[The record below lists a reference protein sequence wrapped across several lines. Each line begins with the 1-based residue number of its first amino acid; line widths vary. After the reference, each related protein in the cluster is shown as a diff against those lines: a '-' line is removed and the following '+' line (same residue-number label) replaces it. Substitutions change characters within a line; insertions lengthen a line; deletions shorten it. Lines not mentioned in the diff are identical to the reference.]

1 MKLNISQNDLQ
12 INDQKKINFYSDI
25 SIDNYKYLKK
35 NYKSI
40 LTNVVNYFKNNTN
53 KFIILKKL
61 YDDKIDYELTLDII
75 DYYCKN
81 NRNDWYRSICRKY
94 NLRFGDRP
102 ILSPYK
108 YSEILELHYKDHV
121 VKLTLSNLIFFK
133 HFFEDKIYDEI
144 NAKIKEIDEK
154 LKLKSDEEEYVLL
167 STDDKG
173 YKIRGYYKN
182 KNDAINNYEKI
193 KKLENL
199 DKLYVL
205 KNNLL
210 KKPISENIKYTKEI
224 FEEKE
229 NKDVG
234 KNYCQLFLLFF
245 KVMLFCFLLLTFTIL
260 VEKDDLF
267 SNPYI
272 KSLNDQIKKYLL

>member
-1 MKLNISQNDLQ
+1 MKLNINQNDLQ
-12 INDQKKINFYSDI
+12 INDQEKINFYSDI
-25 SIDNYKYLKK
+25 SIDNYRYLKK

-40 LTNVVNYFKNNTN
+40 LTDVVNYFKNNN
-53 KFIILKKL
+53 DKFIILKKL
-61 YDDKIDYELTLDII
+61 CDDKIDYELTLDII
-75 DYYCKN
+75 DYHCKN

-94 NLRFGDRP
+94 NLRFDDRP

-144 NAKIKEIDEK
+144 NEKIVEIDK

-167 STDDKG
+167 STNDKG

-182 KNDAINNYEKI
+182 KEEAVNNYEKI
-193 KKLENL
+193 KKLDNL
-199 DKLYVL
+199 AKLYLL
-205 KNNLL
+205 KNKLL
-210 KKPISENIKYTKEI
+210 KKPISKDIKISKEI

-229 NKDVG
+229 NKDISNC
-234 KNYCQLFLLFF
+234 KILLLFLKFMFF
-245 KVMLFCFLLLTFTIL
+245 GFLLLTFTIL
-260 VEKDDLF
+260 VEKDDLL

-272 KSLNDQIKKYLL
+272 KTLNDEIKKYLL